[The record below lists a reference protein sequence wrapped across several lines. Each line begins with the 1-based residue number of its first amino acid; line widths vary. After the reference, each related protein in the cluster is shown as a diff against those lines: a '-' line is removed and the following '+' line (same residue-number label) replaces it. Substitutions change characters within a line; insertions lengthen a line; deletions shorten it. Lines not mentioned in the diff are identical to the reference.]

1 MGNED
6 NTTQETLS
14 YVTSN
19 LEGIS
24 DPRIIANVAI
34 GAIMVLCKRLMY
46 KEVENEVE

>member
-1 MGNED
+1 MINEN
-6 NTTQETLS
+6 NTTEETLS